1 MFEHAY
7 SIRNTAV
14 ALIATSLLAAC
25 ATQDS
30 RVNDDLDPLTG
41 VTVVYSDTPVVLYR
55 DNPSYAAYSRNFV
68 HLGPIEINKSGS
80 YKYYLWLGIW
90 STLQGSEVAQQSDGF
105 ASVVLVVDGEP
116 LLLDLAGW
124 TPAAI
129 GTSTPV
135 YPKPYA
141 TSLDAYYRVTA
152 DQIRLIAQARELQL
166 RTTGTYPL
174 EFQMWDEQKAA
185 KRDLIKFV
193 RSVNNY

>member
-1 MFEHAY
+1 MFEQAY
-7 SIRNTAV
+7 NIRNFAAV
-14 ALIATSLLAAC
+14 LITTLLLSAC
-25 ATQDS
+25 ATQS
-30 RVNDDLDPLTG
+30 SSVNDDLDPLTG
-41 VTVVYSDTPVVLYR
+41 VTVTYSDSPVVLYR

-80 YKYYLWLGIW
+80 YRYYLWLGIW
-90 STLQGSEVAQQSDGF
+90 STLQASDLAHQRDGY

-174 EFQMWDEQKAA
+174 EFQMWDQQKAA

>member
-1 MFEHAY
+1 MFEQVQKV
-7 SIRNTAV
+7 RNSATAV
-14 ALIATSLLAAC
+14 VAVLLLSAC
-25 ATQDS
+25 AAQES
-30 RVNDDLDPLTG
+30 RVNGALDPLTG

-55 DNPSYAAYSRNFV
+55 DNPSYAAHSRNFV

-80 YKYYLWLGIW
+80 YRYYLWLGIW
-90 STLQGSEVAQQSDGF
+90 STLQAGDVTQQSDGF
-105 ASVVLVVDGEP
+105 GSVVLVVDGEP

-129 GTSTPV
+129 GTSAPV

-152 DQIRLIAQARELQL
+152 DQIRLIALAGELQL
-166 RTTGTYPL
+166 RTTGKYPL

-185 KRDLIKFV
+185 KRDLIRFV
-193 RSVNNY
+193 RAANN